1 MFYITIKEETK
12 MTMSCVICD
21 GAISIPDNAM
31 VGELLICGDC
41 GTELELVSLDPM
53 TLEEAPEIQEDW
65 GE

>member
-1 MFYITIKEETK
+1 
-12 MTMSCVICD
+12 MTVNCVICD

-41 GTELELVSLDPM
+41 VTELELVSLDPM

>member
-1 MFYITIKEETK
+1 
-12 MTMSCVICD
+12 MTMNCVICD